1 MQIKF
6 KKLSPKAQ
14 LPVQATDGSA
24 CFDIHTTCATAVTV
38 SQECPLSFDT
48 GLAFQI
54 PIGFAM
60 LVFSRSGHGFKND
73 VRLSNAVGVLD
84 SDFRGELK
92 VKLASDGA
100 PYTVSPGE
108 RIAQVMV
115 LPIPAIYFREC
126 DSLETTSRGV
136 GGFGSS
142 GK

>member
-6 KKLSPKAQ
+6 KKLSTRAQ

-24 CFDIHTTCATAVTV
+24 CFDIHTTCTTAVTV
-38 SQECPLSFDT
+38 SQECPCSFDT

-115 LPIPAIYFREC
+115 LPLPAIYFREC
-126 DSLETTSRGV
+126 DSLDTTARGT

-142 GK
+142 GQ